1 MLADDEP
8 LSSPLPFW
16 FASEDLL
23 TNLLGTEVDMVTQL
37 LAKYPDFR
45 NLFDA
50 PDTTVSQRTA
60 CFTLLAHRKVMEMIY
75 ETFAGRYE
83 VSPSL
88 GDMESHAISCTNNL
102 VATDAPAWALEV
114 YEIVEHLP
122 SHIYNAL
129 PEPLRLGG
137 FAASDPARAATIKSA
152 AETISSVEQI
162 QLLTGGVL
170 DQQLR
175 RLERRWSATNLVII
189 QPDQA
194 QPDQP
199 PVTKAYSPNPF
210 EGLVRKTD
218 LSRYSLHMD
227 TLTEK
232 QRLAFLLKFEY
243 GLGLTQIATRMGID
257 RKTADEHI
265 KAAKKKFDQSLSNEK
280 TKTRSAKRTPEF

>member
-16 FASEDLL
+16 FASEELLTDLL
-23 TNLLGTEVDMVTQL
+23 GNEVNMVTQL
-37 LAKYPDFR
+37 LAKYSDFR

-60 CFTLLAHRKVMEMIY
+60 CFTLLGHRKVMEMIY

-88 GDMESHAISCTNNL
+88 GEMESHAISCTNNL
-102 VATDAPAWALEV
+102 IATDAPAWALEV
-114 YEIVEHLP
+114 YEVVEHLP

-162 QLLTGGVL
+162 QVLTGGVL

-175 RLERRWSATNLVII
+175 RLEQRWSATLTTIVQVR
-189 QPDQA
+189 QPIEPEPNRRETNKRKARRTQDKRRVLRDRMIAEIDDIAETIPKFLQMMDERKVKP
-194 QPDQP
+194 QPTWNDWP
-199 PVTKAYSPNPF
+199 GSWVKAYMNPH
-210 EGLVRKTD
+210 LRDLIHKD
-218 LSRYSLHMD
+218 KSRSLSRVRS
-227 TLTEK
+227 
-232 QRLAFLLKFEY
+232 R
-243 GLGLTQIATRMGID
+243 
-257 RKTADEHI
+257 
-265 KAAKKKFDQSLSNEK
+265 SN
-280 TKTRSAKRTPEF
+280 R